1 MKGRKL
7 KKKPVIVLVCSII
20 LLIVLIIFIVKTVN
34 ELNYRKTIEYKLL
47 QQGYNKEEVSLLQ
60 KKTDEDFMN
69 SLLEEEY
76 DRVYID
82 IITEGYYIKN
92 KLKDYVKYYNDHL
105 NASSNEVVTIVNAGA
120 NEEWYSH
127 IKDTDL
133 SKDILM
139 INNKFYKLPSDYEPE
154 DLVDV
159 KNWYA
164 YGTNVKLRDEAYNAF
179 IDMFNAAKEEG
190 ITLIINSAY
199 RSYKEQEEVYN
210 QYLKN
215 HGQAYTDGVAARP
228 GHSEHQTG
236 LSVDITTYG
245 VTGSQ
250 FESTDAFSWLQN
262 NAHNFGFILRYP
274 NEKENIT
281 GYTYE
286 SWHYRYVGVDAATI
300 IHDSNITF
308 DEYYAY
314 YIENN

>member
-105 NASSNEVVTIVNAGA
+105 NASSNEVVTMVNAGA

-154 DLVDV
+154 DLVD
-159 KNWYA
+159 
-164 YGTNVKLRDEAYNAF
+164 
-179 IDMFNAAKEEG
+179 AAKEEG